1 MTANRR
7 SSYYAAKSPE
17 EKILE
22 VMVLDVLKSRGLAG
36 WSVIF
41 NMDSNRLGYCDYNRK
56 EICISRKV
64 VLTDW
69 SEAVDTAMHE
79 CAHAV
84 AGHRAAHGA
93 EWKRIAVELGAKPR
107 SKADYVNRHQTGE
120 QKTIKTSY
128 GPVTITVGEPA
139 EVYGKS
145 QFGRIGELRILE
157 VQRKS
162 FVGESDLGSRYKL
175 PVDYLH
181 PNFGDGSKIIP
192 KTIKMTDRY
201 GVPVAIVL
209 GKSYYQRGGGKR
221 YVAVE
226 ARRRYVLAVAQDG
239 SQILGDPADFSR

>member
-7 SSYYAAKSPE
+7 SSYYDAKSPE

-120 QKTIKTSY
+120 QKIIKTSY
-128 GPVTITVGEPA
+128 GPVTITVGELA

-162 FVGESDLGSRYKL
+162 FVGESELGNRYKL

-181 PNFGDGSKIIP
+181 PDFGDGSKIIP

-201 GVPVAIVL
+201 GGSVAIVL
-209 GKSYYQRGGGKR
+209 GKSYYQRGGKR

-239 SQILGDPADFSR
+239 SQILGDPADFRK

>member
-1 MTANRR
+1 MTTTRR
-7 SSYYAAKSPE
+7 TSYYEAKSPQ

-22 VMVLDVLKSRGLAG
+22 VMVLDVLKSRGITG
-36 WSVIF
+36 WTVIF
-41 NMDSNRLGYCDYNRK
+41 NRDSNRLGHCDYTAR

-79 CAHAV
+79 VAHAL
-84 AGHRAAHGA
+84 AGHRAAHGP
-93 EWKRIAVELGAKPR
+93 EWKRIAVELGARPR

-120 QKTIKTSY
+120 QKIIRTSY
-128 GPVTITVGEPA
+128 GPLAITVGEEA

-145 QFGRIGELRILE
+145 QFGRIGKLRVLE

-162 FVGESDLGSRYKL
+162 FVGESALGSRYKL

-181 PNFGDGSKIIP
+181 PDFGDGSKITP
-192 KTIKMTDRY
+192 KTVEMKDRY
-201 GVPVAIVL
+201 GATVAIEL
-209 GKSYYQRGGGKR
+209 GKSYYQAGTKR

-239 SQILGDPADFSR
+239 SQILGDPADFRK